1 MGAQNN
7 NVSYFVAFC
16 IEQYKHAHNISGR
29 EAMRML
35 NSYGVLDYLV
45 EHFEI
50 LHTQSKQW
58 ILEDIEKFIRI
69 RKVKGCYDKG
79 IML

>member
-58 ILEDIEKFIRI
+58 IWEDIEEFIRI
-69 RKVKGCYDKG
+69 RKEKGCYDKG